1 MRQPYREGTAMALK
15 CVEIPGDAN
24 EWLACKKQGEFFI
37 VKKSVLVLYYLFFER
52 SPNLSEIFFKAEEKI
67 YF

>member
-1 MRQPYREGTAMALK
+1 MRQPYRERTAVVLK

-37 VKKSVLVLYYLFFER
+37 EKKCSSVILLIFREESESER
-52 SPNLSEIFFKAEEKI
+52 DCFLGWDA
-67 YF
+67 YG